1 MDLSAI
7 DEELSAFGKSD
18 DDLRAVRERAVAF
31 VASLGPEAE
40 REMIGMSAR
49 RPASAVKR
57 SSRPP
62 PPANALADEPMPGAE
77 AAVAIEMSFEDSAV
91 DRQPAPPGSVPPPAD
106 HDPPSI
112 DIFAG
117 LGESDPP
124 AAAAPFEAE
133 ESTEEHALPGVS
145 DGASASDGASDED
158 FELLIDEDLEEEP
171 A

>member
-1 MDLSAI
+1 MSAI
-7 DEELSAFGKSD
+7 DEELSAFGKAED
-18 DDLRAVRERAVAF
+18 ELRAVRERARTY
-31 VASLGPEAE
+31 VASLGPDAE

-49 RPASAVKR
+49 RPAGSVKR

-62 PPANALADEPMPGAE
+62 PSPAFAEAPAPNAAGP
-77 AAVAIEMSFEDSAV
+77 AAVAIEMSFEDSVV

-117 LGESDPP
+117 LGESDRP

-133 ESTEEHALPGVS
+133 ESTQEHALHDIGGGAADGV
-145 DGASASDGASDED
+145 ADED